1 MSDNEIERMPAARE
15 KVAIARNVEF
25 SENLNRLSSKADKM
39 FKKYDEQK
47 PSFDDVESLSKPDE
61 MTIPQAQ
68 VVYKELKE
76 GKLPEQLRFFSGG
89 NSELNELSLHAI
101 NKLKIKL
108 NKSNKAFL
116 DYPTSDYAREILAK
130 DKIKI
135 HLDTGNIYRGKT
147 NLEKHIHDIL
157 IVQQNETKNS

>member
-1 MSDNEIERMPAARE
+1 
-15 KVAIARNVEF
+15 
-25 SENLNRLSSKADKM
+25 
-39 FKKYDEQK
+39 
-47 PSFDDVESLSKPDE
+47 

-68 VVYKELKE
+68 VVYKELNE
-76 GKLPEQLRFFSGG
+76 RKLPEQLRFFLGRNSG
-89 NSELNELSLHAI
+89 LNELSLHPI

-116 DYPTSDYAREILAK
+116 DYLTSDYAREILAK

-147 NLEKHIHDIL
+147 NLEENIYDFL
-157 IVQQNETKNS
+157 LVQQNETKNS